1 MPKALI
7 ADDDPRIVQLVSDW
21 LEHHQFQLDTVSDGV
36 QAQEMLGHGSYDVL
50 ILDWDMPRMTG
61 VELCKWFRGKGGTT
75 PVLLLTG
82 KSSVDEKEVGFG
94 AGADDYL
101 TKPFDLRELSARLN
115 ALLRR
120 GNVAPTRKVQ
130 VGTLL
135 VDPDAHAAAVN
146 GQELKLT
153 ATEFAVLEFLS
164 RHPNQVFSAD
174 ALIGRV
180 WPTTSE
186 ISPDTVR
193 VYIKRLR
200 EKLTAAG
207 QPELIQ
213 NVHGVGY
220 KLVV

>member
-1 MPKALI
+1 MPKALV
-7 ADDDPRIVQLVSDW
+7 ADDDPRILQLVTDW

-36 QAQEMLGHGSYDVL
+36 QAQEMLDHSQYDVL
-50 ILDWDMPRMTG
+50 IFDWDMPKMSG
-61 VELCKWFRGKGGTT
+61 VDLVKWFRAKGGTT
-75 PVLLLTG
+75 PILLLTG
-82 KSSVDEKEVGFG
+82 KSSIDEKEDGFR

-101 TKPFDLRELSARLN
+101 TKPFDLRELSARLT

-120 GNVAPTRKVQ
+120 GNVAASRKVQ
-130 VGTLL
+130 VGALS
-135 VDPDAHAAAVN
+135 VDPESHSAVVN
-146 GQELKLT
+146 GNQLKLT

-180 WPTTSE
+180 WPSSSE

-207 QPELIQ
+207 QAELIQ

-220 KLVV
+220 KLVP

>member
-1 MPKALI
+1 MPKALV
-7 ADDDPRIVQLVSDW
+7 ADDDPRILQLVTDW

-36 QAQEMLGHGSYDVL
+36 QAQEMLGHSQYDVL
-50 ILDWDMPRMTG
+50 IFDWDMPKMSG
-61 VELCKWFRGKGGTT
+61 VELVKWYRSKGGTT
-75 PVLLLTG
+75 PILLLTG
-82 KSSVDEKEVGFG
+82 KSSIDEKEDGFR

-101 TKPFDLRELSARLN
+101 TKPFDLRELSARIT

-130 VGTLL
+130 VGPLT
-135 VDPDAHAAAVN
+135 VDPDSHSAAVN
-146 GQELKLT
+146 GAELKLT

-180 WPTTSE
+180 WPSSSE

-207 QPELIQ
+207 QAELIQ

-220 KLVV
+220 KLVP